1 MLYAGTSQR
10 RSRSQ
15 PSGVNGSITMSRIPA
30 TALLAGL
37 MLASSASL
45 AQDSEPLPPQNARKL
60 SEIVA
65 QVEQRDGFRYV
76 SEIDWNGDGYYDVT
90 YFTADKAKVE
100 IKIDAVTGKPR

>member
-1 MLYAGTSQR
+1 MMNTHLAAG
-10 RSRSQ
+10 
-15 PSGVNGSITMSRIPA
+15 VL
-30 TALLAGL
+30 TALVLV
-37 MLASSASL
+37 SSTSL

-65 QVEQRDGFRYV
+65 QVEQREGFRYV
-76 SEIDWNGDGYYDVT
+76 AEIDWNGDGYYDVT